1 MKFLYV
7 RVSSIGQ
14 HTERQLLT
22 ENNYDRVYIDKCSGK
37 DRERPE
43 LTAMMSNLR
52 SGDEIVCHSLDRL
65 ARNTFDLLSLVKDI
79 TNKGCSIVFLKEN
92 LRFEPGK
99 DNAINNL
106 MMQILASIAEFE
118 RNLIK
123 TRQAEGIAIAKAKK
137 KFKGKSEK
145 LKEDA
150 ADELRNLL
158 KEKKIS
164 IKEAMQKYGISRASV
179 YNYLHRD
186 SKKEKEHGNQI

>member
-22 ENNYDRVYIDKCSGK
+22 ENDFDRIYIDKCSGK

-43 LTAMMSNLR
+43 LKAMLSNLR
-52 SGDEIVCHSLDRL
+52 SGDEITCHSLDRL
-65 ARNTFDLLSLVKDI
+65 ARDTFDLLSLVKEI

-92 LRFEPGK
+92 LRFEPEK
-99 DNAINNL
+99 NNAINNL

-123 TRQAEGIAIAKAKK
+123 TRQAEGIAIAKAKG
-137 KFKGKSEK
+137 KFKGKGEK
-145 LKEDA
+145 LEKDA
-150 ADELRNLL
+150 AEELRDLL
-158 KEKKIS
+158 KGKKIS
-164 IKEAMQKYGISRASV
+164 IKEAMKRYNLSRASV
-179 YNYLHRD
+179 YNYLHRE
-186 SKKEKEHGNQI
+186 SKKGAKDGDQI